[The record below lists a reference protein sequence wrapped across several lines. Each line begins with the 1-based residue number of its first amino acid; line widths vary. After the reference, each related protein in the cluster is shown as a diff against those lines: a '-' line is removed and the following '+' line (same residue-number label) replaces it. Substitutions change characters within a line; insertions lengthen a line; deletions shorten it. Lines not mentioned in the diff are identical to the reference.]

1 MEWTDFLSNCF
12 FLRSFLSCLLY
23 SESKLDQVEEKGD
36 EGDDQKARESNIAA
50 QKHFH
55 QSLHAFKF

>member
-23 SESKLDQVEEKGD
+23 SESKFDQVEEKGD
-36 EGDDQKARESNIAA
+36 EEDDQKARESNIAA

-55 QSLHAFKF
+55 QSLHAIKF